1 MVRYLLFISLLGGS
15 FLCGYAQQEGH
26 ITSAGLERSFLIYVP
41 ASAGTS
47 AASVGTSEASAGS
60 SAGSAALPVLFVLH
74 GRLGTPSGTL
84 KLADFRPLAN
94 REGVILVY
102 PAGIDKSWNDGRVG
116 TPANKKG
123 IDDVGFLNDLISYVI
138 SHYTADSNRIYF
150 TGMSNGGF
158 MTTKVAC
165 RLSTRIAAA
174 AVVAASANSSDSCTP
189 ALPVPMMYLQGTK
202 DPLVPF
208 EGGALRN
215 GGKVDSHEQVLQR
228 WVKIDGCGTKAVVTH
243 FPDSVGD
250 GTTITKE
257 VFTNASTGVK
267 VVGYTIEGGGHTWP
281 QGWPYLPKWIIG
293 ITSRN
298 MNACEAIWAFCK
310 EYRRG

>member
-15 FLCGYAQQEGH
+15 FLRGFAQQEGH
-26 ITSAGLERSFLIYVP
+26 ITSAGLDRSFLIYVP
-41 ASAGTS
+41 AASIGGSS
-47 AASVGTSEASAGS
+47 AASAAGPM
-60 SAGSAALPVLFVLH
+60 PVLFVLH

-84 KLADFRPLAN
+84 RLADFRPLAD

-123 IDDVGFLNDLISYVI
+123 IDDVGFLSDLISYVI
-138 SHYTADSNRIYF
+138 SHYAADSNRIYF

-158 MTTKVAC
+158 MTTRVAC
-165 RLSTRIAAA
+165 SLSNRIAAA
-174 AVVAASANSSDSCTP
+174 AVVAASANSSASCTP
-189 ALPVPMMYLQGTK
+189 ALPVPMMYIQGTK

-208 EGGALRN
+208 DGGALRN
-215 GGKVDSHEQVLQR
+215 GGQVDAHEQVLQR
-228 WVKIDGCGTKAVVTH
+228 WARLDACNLQPTVTH
-243 FPDSVGD
+243 LPDSVGD
-250 GTTITKE
+250 GTTISKE
-257 VFTNASTGVK
+257 VFTNSTTGVK

-293 ITSRN
+293 ITSKN